1 MHNVCQTVELGAV
14 QERDNKIGEK
24 DNVLLHENI

>member
-1 MHNVCQTVELGAV
+1 MRNVFQTVELGTV
-14 QERDNKIGEK
+14 QKRNSKIGEE